1 MFIRDHLWFHT
12 RMPTLHI
19 VARYHEIA
27 LKRGNRGQFVH
38 QLANNIGRIL
48 RGTGAQRAIN
58 GPGRLIIPIPDV
70 EQWPIVRERLRHVF
84 GITSF
89 LLCQRSERSVDTL
102 SRDIIGA
109 LGDRPIGSFAVRT
122 KRSDKQYPMTSPE
135 ISRIVGSAVQD
146 HTHARVDLEHPE
158 TEIFVEM
165 LDRDAFFSLEK
176 VDAASGLP
184 LGASGRVL
192 TLLSGGIDSPVA
204 AFRMLRRGCNM
215 EFIHFHGAPYQS
227 RASQQKARELV
238 ERLCR
243 WLPDTRLHCVPFG
256 DLQRTIV
263 TNTQR
268 RYRVV
273 LYRRLM
279 VRVACALAERIG
291 ATALVTGESLGQVAS
306 QTLTNLSTIE
316 AASPLPILRPLI
328 GMDKQEIINH
338 AAELGTLPISIQP
351 DDDCCQLF
359 VPRHPSTAMRSDEA
373 ERAEADLD
381 IASLVDT
388 ALTRIETTAFN
399 FPTGASEAP
408 SPLVSE
414 ARD

>member
-1 MFIRDHLWFHT
+1 MFICVQLWFHG
-12 RMPTLHI
+12 RMPALHV

-48 RGTGAQRAIN
+48 RGTGAQRAVS
-58 GPGRLIIPIPDV
+58 GPGRLIIPITDV

-89 LLCQRSERSVDTL
+89 LLCQRSERAIDVL
-102 SRDIIGA
+102 SRDIVTA
-109 LGDRPIGSFAVRT
+109 LGERAISSFAVRT
-122 KRSDKQYPMTSPE
+122 KRSDKHYPLTSPE
-135 ISRIVGSAVQD
+135 ISRELGSAVQE
-146 HTHARVDLEHPE
+146 HTRARVDLEHPE

-165 LDRDAFFSLEK
+165 LDHDAFFSLEK

-204 AFRMLRRGCNM
+204 AFRMLRRGCSM

-238 ERLCR
+238 ESLCR
-243 WLPDTRLHCVPFG
+243 WQPDTRLHCVAFG
-256 DLQRTIV
+256 DLQRSIV
-263 TNTQR
+263 THAQR
-268 RYRVV
+268 RYRVI

-306 QTLTNLSTIE
+306 QTLTNLATIE

-338 AAELGTLPISIQP
+338 AEKLGTLAISNQP

-359 VPRHPSTAMRSDEA
+359 VPRHPSTAMRVDEA
-373 ERAEADLD
+373 ERAEADFD
-381 IASLVDT
+381 IDALVAT
-388 ALTRIETTAFN
+388 ALSRTETTSFN
-399 FPTGASEAP
+399 FPVQSI
-408 SPLVSE
+408 PL
-414 ARD
+414 